1 MSAEYETELAVALEA
16 VRLAARVCRSVQDKI
31 TPDVLEKDDRSPVT
45 VADFASQAV
54 ICRGIAAEFPAD
66 PVIGEEESATLRRAE
81 NAPFLERIL
90 SELRQVGVDT
100 CGKEACAWID
110 RASQKQHA
118 PRFWTLDPIDGT
130 KGFLRKEQYA
140 ISLALIVDGQLQVA
154 LLGCPNLL
162 PQAGATATRTALGNE
177 CGTLLYAVRGKG
189 SWVLPLEGEGDPRPV
204 HASSQSDPRNAR
216 FCESVESA
224 HTAQGLSAKV
234 AELLGIQREPLRL
247 DSQAKYAVVARG
259 EAEIYLRLPAKYGYK
274 EKIWDHAGGVLIVE
288 EADGCVCDVM
298 GKPLEF
304 NHGYELVANRGI
316 VAANRPLHARVI
328 EALHEI
334 YKNFPPP
341 QGPPEPPK
349 EPRTK

>member
-1 MSAEYETELAVALEA
+1 LTSPKYAAELSVALEA
-16 VRLAARVCRSVQDKI
+16 VRSAARVCRSVQEKI

-54 ICRGIAAEFPAD
+54 IGRALGAAFPHD
-66 PVIGEEESATLRRAE
+66 PIIGEEESATLRREE
-81 NAPFLERIL
+81 NGPFLDRIL
-90 SELRQVGVDT
+90 TELQGIGIET

-110 RASQKQHA
+110 RASQKKYV

-140 ISLALIVDGQLQVA
+140 ISLALIIEGQIQVA
-154 LLGCPNLL
+154 LLGCPNL
-162 PQAGATATRTALGNE
+162 PCNPEGTRT
-177 CGTLLYAVRGKG
+177 GTLLYAVRGQG
-189 SWVLPLEGEGDPRPV
+189 SWTLPLEGDAAPRAI
-204 HASSQSDPRNAR
+204 HASNESVPHKAR

-234 AELLGIQREPLRL
+234 AASLGIERDPLRL

-274 EKIWDHAGGVLIVE
+274 EKIWDHAGGVLLVE
-288 EADGCVCDVM
+288 EAGGRVCDVM

-304 NHGYELVANRGI
+304 NHGYELLANRGI
-316 VAANRPLHARVI
+316 VAANGPLHPRVI
-328 EALHEI
+328 AALHEI
-334 YKNFPPP
+334 YKAFPPP
-341 QGPPEPPK
+341 QGPLTPA
-349 EPRTK
+349 